1 MENIK
6 IQSTVVPEQQ
16 LSFTEWARELKVGI
30 AYNRSKLT
38 DKAQDMMNLWDRERQ
53 VKYLKQLTLA

>member
-6 IQSTVVPEQQ
+6 TQSTVYPDKQ
-16 LSFTEWARELKVGI
+16 LSFTDWAKELRVGI

-38 DKAQDMMNLWDRERQ
+38 DKAQDMMNLWDDQ
-53 VKYLKQLTLA
+53 AISKYLKHVKLN

>member
-6 IQSTVVPEQQ
+6 TQSTVYPDKQ
-16 LSFTEWARELKVGI
+16 LSFTDWAKELRVGI

-53 VKYLKQLTLA
+53 LKYLKQLTLA

>member
-6 IQSTVVPEQQ
+6 IQSTVYPEQQ
-16 LSFTEWARELKVGI
+16 PSFNEWAKELRVGI
-30 AYNRSKLT
+30 AYNTSKLT

>member
-6 IQSTVVPEQQ
+6 TQSTVYPDKQ
-16 LSFTEWARELKVGI
+16 LSFTDWAKELRVGI

-38 DKAQDMMNLWDRERQ
+38 DRAQDMMNLWDDQ
-53 VKYLKQLTLA
+53 AISKYLKHVKLN

>member
-6 IQSTVVPEQQ
+6 TQSTVYPDKQ
-16 LSFTEWARELKVGI
+16 LSFTDWAKELRVGI
-30 AYNRSKLT
+30 AYNTSKLT
-38 DKAQDMMNLWDRERQ
+38 DRAQDMMNLWDRERQ